1 MASDRDIEVVGHGGP
16 AGEATLRPG
25 TQAIIEAAADF
36 MWSEEMQESID
47 AFSTNHASMFEGA
60 EGVEGEHRLEWTQA
74 HRDFQALF
82 EFQLE
87 AFVETQPF
95 TQEDFLAAC
104 QDALDAGAGA
114 GGDSYAHDA
123 AGFSAS
129 IVNMVL
135 MTSTYDFFVRVMIA
149 AAAQEKLR
157 RNLASMCASQ
167 PARSRPSE
175 PLGCADPVACRKER
189 EESTAG
195 AE

>member
-1 MASDRDIEVVGHGGP
+1 MPSWRAKRRRRARRRRRRRRRARRRQRGARKI
-16 AGEATLRPG
+16 
-25 TQAIIEAAADF
+25 QAAARAR
-36 MWSEEMQESID
+36 Q
-47 AFSTNHASMFEGA
+47 A
-60 EGVEGEHRLEWTQA
+60 RL
-74 HRDFQALF
+74 
-82 EFQLE
+82 LE
-87 AFVETQPF
+87 AFVESQPF

-104 QDALDAGAGA
+104 QDALDAGAG

-167 PARSRPSE
+167 PARSRPSD

>member
-1 MASDRDIEVVGHGGP
+1 
-16 AGEATLRPG
+16 L
-25 TQAIIEAAADF
+25 
-36 MWSEEMQESID
+36 
-47 AFSTNHASMFEGA
+47 
-60 EGVEGEHRLEWTQA
+60 
-74 HRDFQALF
+74 
-82 EFQLE
+82 QLE
-87 AFVETQPF
+87 AFVESQPF

-104 QDALDAGAGA
+104 QDALDSGAG

-167 PARSRPSE
+167 HNRPRVIRWAALTPWAAGKSARRATAVGPNDPAPI
-175 PLGCADPVACRKER
+175 
-189 EESTAG
+189 T
-195 AE
+195 

>member
-1 MASDRDIEVVGHGGP
+1 MDAGP
-16 AGEATLRPG
+16 PV
-25 TQAIIEAAADF
+25 IAAAPF
-36 MWSEEMQESID
+36 
-47 AFSTNHASMFEGA
+47 ASSSQ
-60 EGVEGEHRLEWTQA
+60 RPSKKWLYS
-74 HRDFQALF
+74 DFQALF

-87 AFVETQPF
+87 AFVESQPF

-104 QDALDAGAGA
+104 QDALDSGAG

-167 PARSRPSE
+167 PTARVIRWAALTPW
-175 PLGCADPVACRKER
+175 ARCRKER
-189 EESTAG
+189 EESDSGG

>member
-1 MASDRDIEVVGHGGP
+1 M
-16 AGEATLRPG
+16 
-25 TQAIIEAAADF
+25 
-36 MWSEEMQESID
+36 
-47 AFSTNHASMFEGA
+47 
-60 EGVEGEHRLEWTQA
+60 
-74 HRDFQALF
+74 
-82 EFQLE
+82 QLE
-87 AFVETQPF
+87 AFVESQPF

-104 QDALDAGAGA
+104 QDALDSGAG

-167 PARSRPSE
+167 PTARVIRD
-175 PLGCADPVACRKER
+175 PLGCADSVGSLQER
-189 EESTAG
+189 ARGERQRWG
-195 AE
+195 RMIQRR

>member
-1 MASDRDIEVVGHGGP
+1 MDAGPPVRQCSRSLCVFFEASKKW
-16 AGEATLRPG
+16 LY
-25 TQAIIEAAADF
+25 
-36 MWSEEMQESID
+36 S
-47 AFSTNHASMFEGA
+47 
-60 EGVEGEHRLEWTQA
+60 
-74 HRDFQALF
+74 DFQALF

-87 AFVETQPF
+87 AFVESQPF

-104 QDALDAGAGA
+104 QDALDSGAG

-167 PARSRPSE
+167 PTLRVIRWAALTLCRGLQERAR
-175 PLGCADPVACRKER
+175 GER
-189 EESTAG
+189 QRWG
-195 AE
+195 RMIQRR